1 MRKKWKVSRKA
12 KKIILVICIVA
23 ALILGIGLFLYIHMV
38 DTQTLGRK
46 ISVCGVDVSK
56 LTVEQAKEKIEN
68 VFCSREVVFEENE
81 KDIYRVTLKEL
92 GYTLN
97 SETLQRRL
105 EKLKEER
112 QEANVLLAV
121 QNDYEIGYEIQR
133 DENREKAALL
143 SGYFGTE
150 ERSASQD
157 AKIYYS
163 KKKKKFVLR
172 KEVQGNQIDEAALRV
187 YVDVVLEKRVSSE
200 LFGDEICIELGTA
213 VYRQPEVISSE
224 KMENKVKKLNRRLK
238 NYRNASITYV
248 FGNKKVVL
256 DSEKI
261 ESWIQIDNK
270 SVSIDQA
277 QASDYISKLA
287 NKYNTIYV
295 PRTFH
300 TSLGKDV
307 TIKDNEYGYR
317 IDHEAE
323 LEQLLADLKSG
334 KEVKR
339 EPIYSNSG
347 MQRNG
352 KDDLAG
358 SYIEVSLDS
367 QHLWLYKDGALV
379 TETDIVSGAPT
390 KDRATY
396 RGAWPIAY
404 KASPF
409 TLSSEEYGYKTTV
422 KYWMPFVYGQGLHD
436 ASWQS
441 SFGGDRYKT
450 GGGSHGCINLP
461 ENQAELIFNTIDGG
475 YPIIIY

>member
-1 MRKKWKVSRKA
+1 MQKKWKISRKT
-12 KKIILVICIVA
+12 KKIMLVICIVA
-23 ALILGIGLFLYIHMV
+23 AMLLGIGLFLYIHMI

-46 ISVCGVDVSK
+46 VAVYGIDVSK
-56 LTVEQAKEKIEN
+56 LTADQAQEKIQTA
-68 VFCSREVVFEENE
+68 FCGRQVVFKEDEEE
-81 KDIYRVTLKEL
+81 IYRTSLGEL
-92 GYTLN
+92 GYTLDT
-97 SETLQRRL
+97 ETLKNAL
-105 EKLKEER
+105 EELKEER
-112 QEANVLLAV
+112 QQTKELLAV
-121 QNDYEIGYEIQR
+121 FQDYEPTYQIQK

-143 SGYFGTE
+143 SGYFGKE
-150 ERSASQD
+150 ERTASVN

-172 KEVQGNQIDEAALRV
+172 DEIQGNEIDESALRLL
-187 YVDVVLEKRVSSE
+187 VDDTLESRIESE
-200 LFGDEICIELGTA
+200 IVGDEICIELGTA
-213 VYRQPEVISSE
+213 VYRQPEVKVTT
-224 KMENKVKKLNRRLK
+224 KMKKKVKKLNRQLK
-238 NYRNASITYV
+238 NYRNASVTYL
-248 FGNKKVVL
+248 FGSKTVVL
-256 DSEKI
+256 DSDTVT
-261 ESWIQIDNK
+261 SWLQITNK
-270 SVSIDQA
+270 SVSIDESA
-277 QASDYISKLA
+277 ASDYISKLA

-300 TSLGKDV
+300 TSSGTDV

-317 IDHEAE
+317 IDHEGE
-323 LEQLLADLKSG
+323 LQQLLADLKSG
-334 KEVKR
+334 EAVSR
-339 EPIYSNSG
+339 EPVYSNSG

-358 SYIEVSLDS
+358 SYIEVSLDA
-367 QHLWLYKDGALV
+367 QHLWLYKEGALI

-390 KDRATY
+390 KKRATY

-409 TLSSEEYGYKTTV
+409 TLSSEEYGYETKV

-450 GGGSHGCINLP
+450 GAGSHGCINLP
-461 ENQAELIFNTIDGG
+461 EDQAELIFHTIDGG